1 MKRKY
6 LLVADMGS
14 SRTKR
19 GNLHPVDL
27 FNIILSLGTSKNIF
41 ERLEMTGHSPARSS
55 MIFLISFDVIALFTF
70 PYSVTQGWLVSVK
83 RKKGGSK
90 VK

>member
-14 SRTKR
+14 SKPKH

-27 FNIILSLGTSKNIF
+27 FNIILSLGINKNMF
-41 ERLEMTGHSPARSS
+41 ERLEMTGHSPVRS
-55 MIFLISFDVIALFTF
+55 
-70 PYSVTQGWLVSVK
+70 
-83 RKKGGSK
+83 
-90 VK
+90 

>member
-14 SRTKR
+14 SRTKH

-27 FNIILSLGTSKNIF
+27 FNIILSLGTNKNMF
-41 ERLEMTGHSPARSS
+41 ERLEMTGHSPARS
-55 MIFLISFDVIALFTF
+55 
-70 PYSVTQGWLVSVK
+70 
-83 RKKGGSK
+83 
-90 VK
+90 